1 MEKENWKDGGLLGQK
16 QTRRYVYQIK
26 SEGMRA
32 AYLLSRSSKGPT
44 EKLSIGNVRGSE
56 SSR

>member
-16 QTRRYVYQIK
+16 QTRRYIYQIE

-32 AYLLSRSSKGPT
+32 AYLLSRISKGPT
-44 EKLSIGNVRGSE
+44 EELYIGNVRDSE